1 MMRLV
6 ARTLGAAALQT
17 TYAAT
22 ETTPAPRIARKI
34 VGLAGEDAINII
46 QQKTAVAP
54 LVQELFIQS
63 ADPLSG
69 NYTADGGQQDPTTWT
84 RQ

>member
-1 MMRLV
+1 MTRLV
-6 ARTLGAAALQT
+6 ASTLVAAALQT

-22 ETTPAPRIARKI
+22 QTTPAQRIARKI
-34 VGLAGEDAINII
+34 VVLAVEDAVNII

-54 LVQELFIQS
+54 LVEELFIQS
-63 ADPLSG
+63 ADSLSG
-69 NYTADGGQQDPTTWT
+69 NYTADGGQQVHTTWT